1 MLAIPAKISSL
12 PHVTV
17 EILPTDTPPLHELQ
31 PALKLLTPNL
41 PLNQSYF
48 NISITL
54 LLLDT

>member
-31 PALKLLTPNL
+31 PALKLLTPN
-41 PLNQSYF
+41 QSYF